1 MNSGCRNLEKTIY
14 ELLKE
19 QREKAS
25 PERKAQRIQ
34 RLMLANF
41 AEQMPQ
47 SLRVRIC
54 LKQEFS

>member
-1 MNSGCRNLEKTIY
+1 MNSGYRNLEKTIC
-14 ELLKE
+14 ELLRK

-41 AEQMPQ
+41 EEQMPQ
-47 SLRVRIC
+47 SLKVRIC
-54 LKQEFS
+54 LKKEFS